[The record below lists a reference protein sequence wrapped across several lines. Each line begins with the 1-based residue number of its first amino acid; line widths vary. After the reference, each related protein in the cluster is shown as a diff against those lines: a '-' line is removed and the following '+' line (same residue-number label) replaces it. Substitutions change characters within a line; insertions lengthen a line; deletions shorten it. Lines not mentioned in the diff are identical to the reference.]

1 MDTIGARVREI
12 RNRYGMSQES
22 FAESLNTYRIR
33 INRIENNQIQPT
45 FQEIVDICNN
55 YNTDIQFFVV
65 SNDLNTQDFKK
76 ISKRYVNNQQLSF
89 EEKRETIETIY
100 TMLAQNH
107 LKSIYDENVTNN
119 NKYIINSNICNKIDI
134 ESLNTK

>member
-1 MDTIGARVREI
+1 MDTIGVRVREI
-12 RNRYGMSQES
+12 KNRYGMSQES

-33 INRIENNQIQPT
+33 INRIENNQIQT
-45 FQEIVDICNN
+45 NFQEIVDICHN

-119 NKYIINSNICNKIDI
+119 NKYIINSNICNKIDM